1 MTTNARALRQT
12 EQEQHDADDSD
23 DDDLSSTSA
32 QDVELVDER
41 RDARLQHAELTIDT
55 ERE

>member
-1 MTTNARALRQT
+1 VTTNARALRQT